1 LAKFLRVAAAAILFT
16 AATTA
21 MCEADGNPLLG
32 NWTLS
37 GPGYVDRD
45 GFNWCAPTPRLD
57 FTPTSQTVYAAA
69 TKFRPAAQSTT
80 PVHYLVSG
88 NKVYVSSTASFYNA
102 PSYLITGPNKMTSE
116 DMGHCP
122 YEKK

>member
-1 LAKFLRVAAAAILFT
+1 MHGDSETGFHFDVAD
-16 AATTA
+16 
-21 MCEADGNPLLG
+21 E
-32 NWTLS
+32 
-37 GPGYVDRD
+37 
-45 GFNWCAPTPRLD
+45 
-57 FTPTSQTVYAAA
+57 VYAAA

-80 PVHYLVSG
+80 AVHYLVSG

-116 DMGHCP
+116 DVGHCP